1 MITPTGS
8 ERFVVD
14 SSGWVEYLGD
24 GPKAHAFAPYL
35 DKPES
40 VLLPVIV
47 VYEVYKKLL
56 QERKSDVA
64 ASFLSESF
72 GFDERVVQIDIPL
85 AALAAKTST
94 DTKLAM
100 ADAMIYATAKMHGA
114 QLITSDMHFSGLE
127 YVTVI

>member
-1 MITPTGS
+1 VITPTGS

-24 GPKAHAFAPYL
+24 GPKALAFATYL
-35 DKPES
+35 EKPES

-56 QERKSDVA
+56 RERKSDVA
-64 ASFLSESF
+64 ASFLSQAF
-72 GFDERVVQIDIPL
+72 GFDERVIQIDIPL
-85 AALAAKTST
+85 AALAAQSST

-100 ADAMIYATAKMHGA
+100 ADAMIYATAKLHRA
-114 QLITSDMHFSGLE
+114 QLITSDLHFSGLE
-127 YVTVI
+127 YVTLI

>member
-1 MITPTGS
+1 MTTTTAS

-35 DKPES
+35 DKAES
-40 VLLPVIV
+40 VLLPTIV

-56 QERKSDVA
+56 RERKSNIA
-64 ASFLSESF
+64 ASFLSQAFEF
-72 GFDERVVQIDIPL
+72 QERVIQIDIPL
-85 AALAAKTST
+85 AEFAARTSI
-94 DTKLAM
+94 DTKLAI
-100 ADAMIYATAKMHGA
+100 ADAMIYATARMHGA

-127 YVTVI
+127 SVTVI